1 MNAISYGLWALS
13 LMPFSTYAL
22 DVPLQSPLDQN
33 IQHTQYNAD
42 DVVLITAYSGNAT
55 HLVFAP
61 TEEIIDVVIGFS
73 EGWEY
78 IKSNNHLFIKAKS
91 VKGQETFYNEMG
103 EHVEREI
110 IVQPQANQWKTNLAI
125 VTNLRVYSFSLQ
137 LGEGKTGQKQNT
149 YRLTFDYPQDKA
161 LVAEQLASTKKLDDA
176 LEYSPKPK
184 NWDYLM
190 QVGKD
195 SRAIA
200 PSKAFDDGI
209 FTYITFAQDNE
220 MPAVFIVDEKG
231 AESLINGHIN
241 PDEPNTLVIQRVAK
255 QLALRLDKAVVGI
268 TNQAF
273 GSKTSTETHTS
284 TVPGVERELK
294 GAQ

>member
-1 MNAISYGLWALS
+1 MNAIPYGLWALS

-22 DVPLQSPLDQN
+22 DIPLQSPLDPN

-42 DVVLITAYSGNAT
+42 DVVLITAYPGNST
-55 HLVFAP
+55 HLVFSPAE
-61 TEEIIDVVIGFS
+61 TIIEVVIGFS
-73 EGWEY
+73 EGWESL
-78 IKSNNHLFIKAKS
+78 ISGNHLFIKAKS
-91 VKGQETFYNEMG
+91 VKGQETFYNDMG
-103 EHVEREI
+103 EPVVRETT
-110 IVQPQANQWKTNLAI
+110 VQPQANQWKTNLAI
-125 VTNLRVYSFSLQ
+125 VTNLRVYSFTLQ
-137 LGEGKTGQKQNT
+137 LGEGKTGQRQNT

-161 LVAEQLASTKKLDDA
+161 LMTEQLAATKKLDDA
-176 LEYSPKPK
+176 LEHTPKPK

-200 PSKAFDDGI
+200 PSKAFDDGT
-209 FTYITFAQDNE
+209 FTYITFAQNSE

-255 QLALRLDKAVVGI
+255 QFALRLDKAVVGI

-273 GSKTSTETHTS
+273 DTKAQMEPHTS